1 MGNLT
6 IFRISS
12 ILALFFSLVGA
23 ILMVAFPWSY
33 WWYSYEGGGYRYT
46 GSGVVTIATFPYGI
60 FIALVVIFL
69 FICFI
74 ISLLSL
80 LPSVDIDRLYIIISL
95 IFAVISLIM
104 IVIGAVITAS
114 IMAAEELYWTFGAAF
129 YGGIT
134 GSIFTILFMLIM
146 VVTYEKK

>member
-12 ILALFFSLVGA
+12 ILALLFSLVGA
-23 ILMVAFPWSY
+23 ILMIAFPWSY

-46 GSGVVTIATFPYGI
+46 GSGIVNITSFPYGI

-69 FICFI
+69 FICFVV
-74 ISLLSL
+74 SLLSI
-80 LPSVDIDRLYIIISL
+80 LPSVDVSRLYIIISL
-95 IFAVISLIM
+95 IFAIISLLM
-104 IVIGAVITAS
+104 IVIGAVITAT

-129 YGGIT
+129 YGGIV
-134 GSIFTILFMLIM
+134 GSIFTILFTLIM
-146 VVTYEKK
+146 IVTFEK

>member
-12 ILALFFSLVGA
+12 ILALLFSLVGA
-23 ILMVAFPWSY
+23 ILMAAFPWSY

-46 GSGVVTIATFPYGI
+46 GSGVINITSFPYGI

-74 ISLLSL
+74 VSLMSI
-80 LPSVDIDRLYIIISL
+80 LPSVDVTRLYIIISL
-95 IFAVISLIM
+95 IFAIISLIM
-104 IVIGAVITAS
+104 IVIGAVITAT
-114 IMAAEELYWTFGAAF
+114 IMAAEELYWSFGAAF

-134 GSIFTILFMLIM
+134 TSILTILFTLIM
-146 VVTYEKK
+146 IVTFEK